1 MDVVLKVKI
10 KSAVCEFQLALE
22 QDPSR
27 YHLIHC
33 IYEIESSP
41 LGCIF
46 GSYLFMSKGF
56 SYPILSNCEDI
67 EARLENKTDE
77 EHLLIRRAAQYVISV
92 LTSKSREQTV

>member
-1 MDVVLKVKI
+1 MAKKETMDVVLKIKI
-10 KSAVCEFQLALE
+10 KSAVCEFQLAIE

-33 IYEIESSP
+33 IYEIERSP
-41 LGCIF
+41 LGSIF

-67 EARLENKTDE
+67 EERL
-77 EHLLIRRAAQYVISV
+77 
-92 LTSKSREQTV
+92 